1 MEAMKYQKT
10 VLVVDDDENI
20 LNLLEICLSDNF
32 IIKKAKNGKEALK
45 ILNEKTPDLVLLDLM
60 MPNIS
65 GKDVCRELRKKSD
78 VPIIFLSAKDQR
90 DEFLRDP
97 LLRITEYIPKPF
109 DPQDLVQRISGYLN

>member
-10 VLVVDDDENI
+10 VLLVDDDENI
-20 LNLLEICLSDNF
+20 LNLLEICLSGTC

-90 DEFLRDP
+90 DEFIRDP
-97 LLRITEYIPKPF
+97 VLRISEYISKPF
-109 DPQDLVQRISGYLN
+109 DPVDLVHRISGYLN